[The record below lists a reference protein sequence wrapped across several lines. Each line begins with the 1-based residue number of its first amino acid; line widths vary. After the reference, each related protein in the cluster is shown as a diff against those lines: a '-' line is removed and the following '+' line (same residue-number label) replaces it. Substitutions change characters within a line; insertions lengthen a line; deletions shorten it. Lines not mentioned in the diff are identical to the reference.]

1 MANLFKAVSILTIF
15 AGSQPSLAADKLPL
29 GVVKIK
35 QLWQKVV
42 LWIMK
47 SVPRKGLNGVTMG
60 SLQ

>member
-1 MANLFKAVSILTIF
+1 MANLFKAVSILTTF
-15 AGSQPSLAADKLPL
+15 AVSQPSLAADKLPL
-29 GVVKIK
+29 GLVKIK

-47 SVPRKGLNGVTMG
+47 SVSRKGPNGVTMG